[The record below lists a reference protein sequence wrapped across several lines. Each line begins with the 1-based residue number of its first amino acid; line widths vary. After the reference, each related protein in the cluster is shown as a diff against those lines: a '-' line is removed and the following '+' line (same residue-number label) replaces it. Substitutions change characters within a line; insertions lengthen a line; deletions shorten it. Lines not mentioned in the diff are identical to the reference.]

1 MVLKRLSES
10 RLEKCESATALQE
23 EYGCDLSSEMNE
35 MVIRFGPNGLSH
47 LQKCFESPGYD

>member
-1 MVLKRLSES
+1 MVLKLLSES

-35 MVIRFGPNGLSH
+35 VVIQFGPNGLSH